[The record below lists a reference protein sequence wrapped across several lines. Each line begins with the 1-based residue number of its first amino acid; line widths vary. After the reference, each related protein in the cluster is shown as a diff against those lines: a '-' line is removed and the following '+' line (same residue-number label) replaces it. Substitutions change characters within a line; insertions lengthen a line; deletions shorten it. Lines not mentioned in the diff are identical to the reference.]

1 MKTFR
6 SAKVFV
12 MAESVIFYAKWCDDY
27 DSANGT
33 SLRLVFVELYAFICL
48 KLPSKM
54 CLIKIILGY
63 FLESCCRP
71 LTTRLS
77 RFGKRNFASMSI
89 CRVISISLSK
99 NWPPKCLPKS

>member
-48 KLPSKM
+48 KFALQNVLNKDNFKV
-54 CLIKIILGY
+54 L
-63 FLESCCRP
+63 
-71 LTTRLS
+71 
-77 RFGKRNFASMSI
+77 FGKLLQAIDDSAITIRQTKLRFDEYLS
-89 CRVISISLSK
+89 SL
-99 NWPPKCLPKS
+99 